1 MFISSNEKQYFHDM
15 IEQLDR
21 KIFVQSEFIQ
31 QQFTTLSTQ
40 IDTLNKAINHLQIKA
55 VKQPIVNPTMN
66 DKELEILRNKNVALT
81 EDKKS
86 LSRKLEALQ
95 ERYEAE
101 TGKPLITRNRVSKRK
116 KDALTAI
123 DEIKGVKVDPQQ
135 QVIQ

>member
-1 MFISSNEKQYFHDM
+1 MFISSTEKQYFHEM
-15 IEQLDR
+15 IEQLGE
-21 KIFVQSEFIQ
+21 KMNVQVEINQ
-31 QQFTTLSTQ
+31 QLSTLSAQ
-40 IDTLNKAINHLQIKA
+40 IETLNKAINLLQIKTIKLPFA
-55 VKQPIVNPTMN
+55 NPTKD
-66 DKELEILRNKNVALT
+66 DKELEILRNQNVALA

-86 LSRKLEALQ
+86 LSRKLDSLQ

>member
-1 MFISSNEKQYFHDM
+1 MFISSNEKQYFHDT
-15 IEQLDR
+15 IEQLGR
-21 KIFVQSEFIQ
+21 KISVQADIHQ
-31 QQFTTLSTQ
+31 QQIATLNAQ

-66 DKELEILRNKNVALT
+66 DKELEILRNKNVALM

-86 LSRKLEALQ
+86 LSRKFEVLQ

-116 KDALTAI
+116 QDALNAI
-123 DEIKGVKVDPQQ
+123 NEIKSIKVDPPQ
-135 QVIQ
+135 QVNQ

>member
-1 MFISSNEKQYFHDM
+1 MFISSTEKQHINHM
-15 IEQLDR
+15 IDQLS
-21 KIFVQSEFIQ
+21 KGMASQASINS
-31 QQFTTLSTQ
+31 QQFATLSAQ

-66 DKELEILRNKNVALT
+66 DKEIEILRNKNVALA

-86 LSRKLEALQ
+86 LSRKLDALQ

-123 DEIKGVKVDPQQ
+123 DEIKAVKVEPQQ

>member
-1 MFISSNEKQYFHDM
+1 MFISSNEKQYFHDT
-15 IEQLDR
+15 INELNR
-21 KIFVQSEFIQ
+21 KIQIQAEIFQ
-31 QQFTTLSTQ
+31 QQIATFSAH

-66 DKELEILRNKNVALT
+66 DKEIEILRNKNVALA

-123 DEIKGVKVDPQQ
+123 DEIKAVKIDPQQ

>member
-1 MFISSNEKQYFHDM
+1 MFISSTEKQHINHM
-15 IEQLDR
+15 IDQLS
-21 KIFVQSEFIQ
+21 KGMASQASINS
-31 QQFTTLSTQ
+31 QQFATLSAQ

-66 DKELEILRNKNVALT
+66 DKEIEILRNKNVALA

-86 LSRKLEALQ
+86 LSRKLDALQ

>member
-1 MFISSNEKQYFHDM
+1 MFISSNEKQFFHDA
-15 IEQLDR
+15 INELHR
-21 KIFVQSEFIQ
+21 KIQIQAEIFQ
-31 QQFTTLSTQ
+31 QQIATFSAQ

-66 DKELEILRNKNVALT
+66 DKELEILRNKNVALA

>member
-1 MFISSNEKQYFHDM
+1 MFISSNEKQYFHDT
-15 IEQLDR
+15 INELNR
-21 KIFVQSEFIQ
+21 KIQIQAEIFQ
-31 QQFTTLSTQ
+31 QQIATFSAH

-66 DKELEILRNKNVALT
+66 DKEIEILRNKNVALA

-86 LSRKLEALQ
+86 LSRKLDALQ

-123 DEIKGVKVDPQQ
+123 DEIKGVKVEPQQ